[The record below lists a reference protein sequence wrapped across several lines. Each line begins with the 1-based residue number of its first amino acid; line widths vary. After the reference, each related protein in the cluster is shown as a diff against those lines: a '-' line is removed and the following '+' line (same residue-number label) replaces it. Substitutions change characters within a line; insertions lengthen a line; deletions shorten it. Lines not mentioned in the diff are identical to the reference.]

1 MRSHL
6 RISAALL
13 LSLLC
18 NLSFAQWIWI
28 DDKGSKQFSD
38 LPPPA
43 SVPKNKILK
52 SPGKIASPPEAE
64 TNANASN
71 TDKLQKP
78 VTTAS
83 KNEDFLKRRAEQQE
97 KEKKLAAEQQLNAEK
112 AKNCDRARTYKQ
124 SLESGI
130 RIANVDKN
138 GERNYLDDAKRAQE
152 LADVNKAL
160 ADCK

>member
-64 TNANASN
+64 TNASASN

-124 SLESGI
+124 SLESGV

>member
-1 MRSHL
+1 MRYYSIFSFAL
-6 RISAALL
+6 ISM
-13 LSLLC
+13 LLC
-18 NLSFAQWIWI
+18 NLSFAQWAWI
-28 DDKGSKQFSD
+28 DEKGGKQFSD

-52 SPGKIASPPEAE
+52 SPGRAVQAPESSAAASSTE
-64 TNANASN
+64 
-71 TDKLQKP
+71 KLQKP

-83 KNEDFLKRRAEQQE
+83 KNEDFLKRRAEQEE
-97 KEKKLAAEQQLNAEK
+97 KEKKLAAEQQANTEK
-112 AKNCDRARTYKQ
+112 AKNCERARAYKQ

-138 GERNYLDDAKRAQE
+138 GERNYLDDGKRAQE
-152 LADVNKAL
+152 LAEANKAL

>member
-1 MRSHL
+1 MRSHF

-18 NLSFAQWIWI
+18 NPSFAQWIWI

-52 SPGKIASPPEAE
+52 SPGKITSPPEAE
-64 TNANASN
+64 TNASASN

>member
-1 MRSHL
+1 MRRYFVLSF
-6 RISAALL
+6 ALITI
-13 LSLLC
+13 LSC

-28 DDKGSKQFSD
+28 DEKGSKQFSD

-52 SPGKIASPPEAE
+52 SPGKTAQAPEPD
-64 TNANASN
+64 TNAAASN
-71 TDKLQKP
+71 TEKLQKP

-83 KNEDFLKRRAEQQE
+83 KNEDFLKRRAEQEE
-97 KEKKLAAEQQLNAEK
+97 KEKKLAAEQQASAEK

-130 RIANVDKN
+130 RIASVDKN

-152 LADVNKAL
+152 LAEVNKVL

>member
-1 MRSHL
+1 MRRPFTFSFAL
-6 RISAALL
+6 ISI
-13 LSLLC
+13 LLC
-18 NLSFAQWIWI
+18 NLSYAQWIWI
-28 DDKGSKQFSD
+28 DEKGSKQFSD

-43 SVPKNKILK
+43 SIPQNKILK
-52 SPGKIASPPEAE
+52 SPGKTIQAPAPESTSA
-64 TNANASN
+64 ASN
-71 TDKLQKP
+71 TEKLQKP

-83 KNEDFLKRRAEQQE
+83 KNEDFLKRRAEQEE
-97 KEKKLAAEQQLNAEK
+97 KEKKLAAEQQASAEK
-112 AKNCDRARTYKQ
+112 AKNCERARTYKQ

-138 GERNYLDDAKRAQE
+138 GERNYLDDGKRAQE